1 MKILIP
7 ATAALLLLG
16 TAAGQAAWTE
26 VSGTIT
32 SLDKGKH
39 QLVLN
44 DGQTYSLQPD
54 VKADDLTVGA
64 RVTVSTEKQ
73 DGVNMVRSIRRG

>member
-16 TAAGQAAWTE
+16 TAAGQAAWSE

-32 SLDKGKH
+32 SLDKGKS
-39 QLVLN
+39 LFVLS
-44 DGQTYSLQPD
+44 DGQTYALRPD
-54 VKADDLTVGA
+54 VKASDLAVGN